1 MRSYRSELPVLSVF
15 VRAFRTPDLR
25 KKLLFTGAMIVLFR
39 FGSNLPAPGISEQNV
54 SYCSAMS
61 RSGGVFAILNLLSG
75 NSLLHLTVF
84 AIGILPYITASIIVQ
99 MLTQVIP
106 RLETL
111 RKDGQAGQAKITQ
124 YTRYVTV
131 GLGLVYA
138 VTYVQAARTG
148 AAFSGSGCGPAF
160 HPLIPNPT
168 PLTIG
173 TMVITMVS
181 GTAVIMWMGEL
192 ITDRG
197 VGNGMSVL
205 MFTSIIAVIPGE
217 IEQIYLVKHIFYA
230 AAAVAVIIAV
240 TTLIVFIE
248 QGQRRIPVQYAKRIT
263 GRPAA
268 TGGQAGPAATGGQ
281 AGRVYGGASTFIPV
295 KVNQAGVVPVIF
307 ASSLLEMPQLAV
319 SMFGHQQHP
328 QGWVGWVDRNLDP
341 ALLAAPYVY
350 FGVFF
355 GLILGFT
362 FFYVSITFNPDELS
376 DNIRKYGGFVPGIR
390 PGTPTAAHL
399 KYVLNRLTV
408 PGGIYLALVAM
419 FPLVALDKIGLGQDL
434 VLSGVSLLIMVSVG
448 LDTVKQI
455 QSQLEQHSYQG
466 FLRQ

>member
-1 MRSYRSELPVLSVF
+1 MACCAEPGGAGRHSRGVTSYRSAPPVLSVF

-54 SYCSAMS
+54 SYCSRMS
-61 RSGGVFAILNLLSG
+61 SSGGVFAILNLLSG

-160 HPLIPNPT
+160 HPLIPDPA
-168 PLTIG
+168 PVTII

-217 IEQIYLVKHIFYA
+217 IEQIYIVKRFFYA
-230 AAAVAVIIAV
+230 AAAVLVIIAV

-263 GRPAA
+263 GR
-268 TGGQAGPAATGGQ
+268 
-281 AGRVYGGASTFIPV
+281 RVYGGASTFIPV

-328 QGWVGWVDRNLDP
+328 QGWVGWIDRNLDP
-341 ALLAAPYVY
+341 ALPVAPYVY

-355 GLILGFT
+355 GLIVGFA

-390 PGTPTAAHL
+390 PGTPTSAHL
-399 KYVLNRLTV
+399 RYVLTRLTA
-408 PGGIYLALVAM
+408 PGSVYLALVAL
-419 FPLVALDKIGLGQDL
+419 FPLVVLDKIGLGQDL
-434 VLSGVSLLIMVSVG
+434 QLSGVSLLIMVSVG

-455 QSQLEQHSYQG
+455 QSQLEQHSYEG
-466 FLRQ
+466 FLR

>member
-1 MRSYRSELPVLSVF
+1 VSSYLRAAPVLSVF
-15 VRAFRTPDLR
+15 ARAFRTPDLR
-25 KKLLFTGAMIVLFR
+25 TKLLFTGAVIVLFR

-54 SYCSAMS
+54 SYCARLSS
-61 RSGGVFAILNLLSG
+61 SSGFFGIVNLLSG

-111 RKDGQAGQAKITQ
+111 RKEGKAGQAKITQ

-131 GLGLVYA
+131 GLGLMYA
-138 VTYVQAARTG
+138 VPYVQAARTG
-148 AAFSGSGCGPAF
+148 AVFSGSGCGPAF
-160 HPLIPNPT
+160 HPLIPDPT
-168 PLTIG
+168 PFTIA

-205 MFTSIIAVIPGE
+205 MFTSIMAVIPGE
-217 IEQIYLVKHIFYA
+217 IQQIYIVKRFFYA
-230 AAAVAVIIAV
+230 AAAVLVIIAV
-240 TTLIVFIE
+240 TALIVFIE
-248 QGQRRIPVQYAKRIT
+248 QGQRRIPVQYARRIT

-268 TGGQAGPAATGGQ
+268 AGGQASK
-281 AGRVYGGASTFIPV
+281 VYGGGSTFIPV
-295 KVNQAGVVPVIF
+295 KVNQAGVIPVLF
-307 ASSLLEMPQLAV
+307 ASSLLGMPQLAV
-319 SMFGHQQHP
+319 SVFGSQQHP
-328 QGWVGWVDRNLDP
+328 QGWVTWIDRNLDP
-341 ALLAAPYVY
+341 VVLTAPYFYVLA
-350 FGVFF
+350 FF

-376 DNIRKYGGFVPGIR
+376 DNIRKYGGFVPGLR
-390 PGTPTAAHL
+390 PGLPTSAHL
-399 KYVLNRLTV
+399 RYVLNRLTA
-408 PGGIYLALVAM
+408 PGSVYLALVAM
-419 FPLVALDKIGLGQDL
+419 FPLVAVDKIGLGQDL
-434 VLSGVSLLIMVSVG
+434 QLSGVSLLIMAGVG

-455 QSQLEQHSYQG
+455 QSQLEQHSYEG
-466 FLRQ
+466 FLR

>member
-1 MRSYRSELPVLSVF
+1 VTSYRSAPPVLSVF

-54 SYCSAMS
+54 SYCSRMS
-61 RSGGVFAILNLLSG
+61 SSSGVFALLNLLSG

-111 RKDGQAGQAKITQ
+111 RKDGPAGQAKITQ
-124 YTRYVTV
+124 YTRYVSV

-138 VTYVQAARTG
+138 VVYVQAARTG
-148 AAFSGSGCGPAF
+148 AAFPGSGCGPAF

-168 PLTIG
+168 PVTIG

-205 MFTSIIAVIPGE
+205 MFTSIMAVIPGE
-217 IEQIYLVKHIFYA
+217 IEQIYLVKHVFYA
-230 AAAVAVIIAV
+230 AAAVLVIIAV

-263 GRPAA
+263 GRK
-268 TGGQAGPAATGGQ
+268 
-281 AGRVYGGASTFIPV
+281 VYGGASTFIPV

-319 SMFGHQQHP
+319 SVFGHQQHL
-328 QGWVGWVDRNLDP
+328 QGWVTWMDRNLDP
-341 ALLAAPYVY
+341 ARLVAPYVY

-355 GLILGFT
+355 GLIVGFA

-376 DNIRKYGGFVPGIR
+376 DNIRKHGGFVHGIR
-390 PGTPTAAHL
+390 PGTPTSAHL
-399 KYVLNRLTV
+399 RYVLSRLTA
-408 PGGIYLALVAM
+408 PGALYLALVAM

-434 VLSGVSLLIMVSVG
+434 QLSGVSLLIMVGVG

-455 QSQLEQHSYQG
+455 HSQLEQHSYEG
-466 FLRQ
+466 FLR

>member
-1 MRSYRSELPVLSVF
+1 VLSVF
-15 VRAFRTPDLR
+15 VWAFRTPDLR

-54 SYCSAMS
+54 SYCSRMAS
-61 RSGGVFAILNLLSG
+61 SGGVFAILNLLSG

-106 RLETL
+106 RLEAL
-111 RKDGQAGQAKITQ
+111 RKEGQAGQAKITQ
-124 YTRYVTV
+124 YTRYVSV

-138 VTYVQAARTG
+138 VVYVQAARTG
-148 AAFSGSGCGPAF
+148 AAFPDSGCGPTF
-160 HPLIPNPT
+160 HPLIPDPA
-168 PLTIG
+168 PFVLL

-205 MFTSIIAVIPGE
+205 MFTSIVAVIPGE
-217 IEQIYLVKHIFYA
+217 IEQIYLVKHFFYA
-230 AAAVAVIIAV
+230 AAAVLVIIAV

-263 GRPAA
+263 GR
-268 TGGQAGPAATGGQ
+268 
-281 AGRVYGGASTFIPV
+281 RVYGGASTFIPV

-307 ASSLLEMPQLAV
+307 ASSLLAMPQLAV

-328 QGWVGWVDRNLDP
+328 QGWVTWIDRNLDA
-341 ALLAAPYVY
+341 ALLVAPYAY
-350 FGVFF
+350 FGLFF

-362 FFYVSITFNPDELS
+362 IFYVSITFNPDELS
-376 DNIRKYGGFVPGIR
+376 DNVRKYGGFVPGIR
-390 PGTPTAAHL
+390 PGTSTSAYL
-399 KYVLNRLTV
+399 RYVLNRLTA
-408 PGGIYLALVAM
+408 PGSIYLALVAM
-419 FPLVALDKIGLGQDL
+419 FPLVALDKMGLGQDL
-434 VLSGVSLLIMVSVG
+434 LLSGVSLLIMVSVG

-466 FLRQ
+466 FLR

>member
-1 MRSYRSELPVLSVF
+1 VRSYRSELPVLSVF

-54 SYCSAMS
+54 SYCSSMS

-263 GRPAA
+263 GRK
-268 TGGQAGPAATGGQ
+268 
-281 AGRVYGGASTFIPV
+281 VYGGASTFIPV

-319 SMFGHQQHP
+319 SVFGHQQHP

-350 FGVFF
+350 FWVFF

-399 KYVLNRLTV
+399 KYVLSRLTV
-408 PGGIYLALVAM
+408 PGAIYLALVAM

-466 FLRQ
+466 FLR

>member
-1 MRSYRSELPVLSVF
+1 VLSVF
-15 VRAFRTPDLR
+15 VRAFQTPDLR

-39 FGSNLPAPGISEQNV
+39 FGSHLPAPGISEQNV
-54 SYCSAMS
+54 SYCSHLS
-61 RSGGVFAILNLLSG
+61 STSGVFALLNLLSG

-111 RKDGQAGQAKITQ
+111 RKEGKAGQAKITQ

-138 VTYVQAARTG
+138 VAYVQAARTG
-148 AAFSGSGCGPAF
+148 AVFSGSGCGPAF
-160 HPLIPNPT
+160 HPLIPDPT

-173 TMVITMVS
+173 TMLVTMVS

-205 MFTSIIAVIPGE
+205 MFTSIVAVIPGE
-217 IEQIYLVKHIFYA
+217 IEQIYLVKHLSYA
-230 AAAVAVIIAV
+230 AAAVLVIIAV
-240 TTLIVFIE
+240 ATLIVFIE
-248 QGQRRIPVQYAKRIT
+248 QAQRRIRVQYARRIT
-263 GRPAA
+263 GR
-268 TGGQAGPAATGGQ
+268 
-281 AGRVYGGASTFIPV
+281 RVYGGASTFIPV
-295 KVNQAGVVPVIF
+295 KVNQAGVIPVIF
-307 ASSLLEMPQLAV
+307 ASSLLQMPQLAV
-319 SMFGHQQHP
+319 SLFGHQNRP
-328 QGWVGWVDRNLDP
+328 QGWVTWIDRNLDP
-341 ALLAAPYVY
+341 ALLVAPYVY
-350 FGVFF
+350 FAVFF

-362 FFYVSITFNPDELS
+362 FFYVSITFNPDELA
-376 DNIRKYGGFVPGIR
+376 DNIRKYGGFIPGIR
-390 PGTPTAAHL
+390 PGTSTAAHL
-399 KYVLNRLTV
+399 RYVLNRLTS
-408 PGGIYLALVAM
+408 PGSVYLALVAM
-419 FPLVALDKIGLGQDL
+419 FPLVALDTIGLGQDL
-434 VLSGVSLLIMVSVG
+434 QLSGISLLILVGVG

-466 FLRQ
+466 FLR

>member
-1 MRSYRSELPVLSVF
+1 MLSVF
-15 VRAFRTPDLR
+15 VRAFQTPDLR
-25 KKLLFTGAMIVLFR
+25 KKLLFSGAMIALFR
-39 FGSNLPAPGISEQNV
+39 FGANLPTPGISEQNV
-54 SYCSAMS
+54 RYCSHLAG
-61 RSGGVFAILNLLSG
+61 SGGVFAVLNLLSG

-84 AIGILPYITASIIVQ
+84 AIGILPYITATIIVQ

-111 RKDGQAGQAKITQ
+111 RKQGQAGQAKITQ
-124 YTRYVTV
+124 YTRYVSV

-148 AAFSGSGCGPAF
+148 AAFSGSGCGPSF
-160 HPLIPNPT
+160 HPLIPHPT

-205 MFTSIIAVIPGE
+205 MFTSIVAVIPGE
-217 IEQIYLVKHIFYA
+217 IEQIYTVKRFFYA
-230 AAAVAVIIAV
+230 ATAVLVIIAV

-248 QGQRRIPVQYAKRIT
+248 QGQRRIPVQYAKRIS
-263 GRPAA
+263 GR
-268 TGGQAGPAATGGQ
+268 
-281 AGRVYGGASTFIPV
+281 RMYGGASTFIPV

-307 ASSLLEMPQLAV
+307 ASSLLAMPQLAV
-319 SMFGHQQHP
+319 SMFGNQRQP
-328 QGWVGWVDRNLDP
+328 QGWVAWIDRNLD
-341 ALLAAPYVY
+341 AAQLVPPYLY

-362 FFYVSITFNPDELS
+362 FFYVSVTFNPDELS
-376 DNIRKYGGFVPGIR
+376 DNIRRYGGFVPGLR
-390 PGTPTAAHL
+390 PGAPTSAHL
-399 KYVLNRLTV
+399 GFVLSRLTV
-408 PGGIYLALVAM
+408 PGAVYLALIAL
-419 FPLVALDKIGLGQDL
+419 FPLIALDKIGLGHDL
-434 VLSGVSLLIMVSVG
+434 QLSGVSLLIMVSVG

-466 FLRQ
+466 FLHGNNPLEPNTAVRH

>member
-1 MRSYRSELPVLSVF
+1 VTGYPVFSMF
-15 VRAFRTPDLR
+15 VRAFRTADLR

-39 FGSNLPAPGISEQNV
+39 FGAKLPAPGISEPNV
-54 SYCSAMS
+54 SYCSGLS
-61 RSGGVFAILNLLSG
+61 KSGGAFAVLNLLSG

-111 RKDGQAGQAKITQ
+111 RKEGHTGQAKITQ
-124 YTRYVTV
+124 YTRYVSV
-131 GLGLVYA
+131 GLGLLYA
-138 VTYVQAARTG
+138 VGYVQAARTG
-148 AAFSGSGCGPAF
+148 AVFPGSGCGPAF
-160 HPLIPNPT
+160 HPLIPDPT
-168 PLTIG
+168 PVTIL

-205 MFTSIIAVIPGE
+205 MFTSIMAVIPGE
-217 IEQIYLVKHIFYA
+217 IEEIYAAKGFFYA
-230 AAAVAVIIAV
+230 AAAVLVIIAV
-240 TTLIVFIE
+240 TALIVFIE

-263 GRPAA
+263 GR
-268 TGGQAGPAATGGQ
+268 
-281 AGRVYGGASTFIPV
+281 RVYGGGSTFIPV

-319 SMFGHQQHP
+319 SSFGNQDHP
-328 QGWVGWVDRNLDP
+328 QGWVTWIGRNLDP
-341 ALLAAPYVY
+341 ATLVAPYVY
-350 FGVFF
+350 FLAFF
-355 GLILGFT
+355 GLVVGFT
-362 FFYVSITFNPDELS
+362 FFYVSITFNTDEIS
-376 DNIRKYGGFVPGIR
+376 DKIRTYGGFVPGLR
-390 PGTPTAAHL
+390 PGAPTSALLRYVLSRLTAAGA
-399 KYVLNRLTV
+399 V
-408 PGGIYLALVAM
+408 YLALVAM
-419 FPLVALDKIGLGQDL
+419 FPLVALDEMGLGQDL
-434 VLSGVSLLIMVSVG
+434 QLSGVSLLIMVGVG

-466 FLRQ
+466 FLR

>member
-1 MRSYRSELPVLSVF
+1 MTSYPSATPALSVF
-15 VRAFRTPDLR
+15 VRACRAPELR

-39 FGSNLPAPGISEQNV
+39 FGANLPAPGISERSV
-54 SYCSAMS
+54 HYCSGMS
-61 RSGGVFAILNLLSG
+61 RAGGVFAILNLLSG

-99 MLTQVIP
+99 LLTQVIP

-111 RKDGQAGQAKITQ
+111 RKDGQAGQSKITQ

-131 GLGLVYA
+131 GLGLLYA
-138 VTYVQAARTG
+138 VVYVQAARTG
-148 AAFSGSGCGPAF
+148 AAFSGSGCGPTF

-168 PLTIG
+168 PLTIV
-173 TMVITMVS
+173 TIVITMVS

-197 VGNGMSVL
+197 VGNGMSIL
-205 MFTSIIAVIPGE
+205 MFTSIMAVIPGE
-217 IEQIYLVKHIFYA
+217 IQQIYAVKRFFYA
-230 AAAVAVIIAV
+230 AAAVLVIIAV
-240 TTLIVFIE
+240 TALIVFME

-263 GRPAA
+263 GR
-268 TGGQAGPAATGGQ
+268 
-281 AGRVYGGASTFIPV
+281 RVYGGASTFIPV

-319 SMFGHQQHP
+319 SVFGDQHHP
-328 QGWVGWVDRNLDP
+328 QGWVTWIDRNLDP
-341 ALLAAPYVY
+341 ALLVAPYVY
-350 FGVFF
+350 FLAFF

-362 FFYVSITFNPDELS
+362 FFYVSITFNPDEIS

-390 PGTPTAAHL
+390 PGMPTSTRL
-399 KYVLNRLTV
+399 RYVLNRLTV
-408 PGGIYLALVAM
+408 PGSIYLALVAM
-419 FPLVALDKIGLGQDL
+419 SPLVALDKVGLGQDL
-434 VLSGVSLLIMVSVG
+434 QLSGVSLLIMAGVG

-455 QSQLEQHSYQG
+455 QSQLEQHSYEG
-466 FLRQ
+466 FLR

>member
-1 MRSYRSELPVLSVF
+1 M
-15 VRAFRTPDLR
+15 PDLR
-25 KKLLFTGAMIVLFR
+25 KKLLFSGAMIVLFR
-39 FGSNLPAPGISEQNV
+39 FGSNLPAPGISERNV
-54 SYCSAMS
+54 SYCSRLS
-61 RSGGVFAILNLLSG
+61 SSSGVFPILTLLSG

-84 AIGILPYITASIIVQ
+84 AVGILPYITASIIVQ
-99 MLTQVIP
+99 LLTQVIP

-111 RKDGQAGQAKITQ
+111 RKEGQAGQAKITQ

-138 VTYVQAARTG
+138 VVYVQAVRTG

-160 HPLIPNPT
+160 RPLIPDPT

-181 GTAVIMWMGEL
+181 GTTVIMWMGEL

-205 MFTSIIAVIPGE
+205 MFTSIMAIIPGE
-217 IEQIYLVKHIFYA
+217 IGQIYTTKGFYYA
-230 AAAVAVIIAV
+230 AAAVLVIIAV

-263 GRPAA
+263 GR
-268 TGGQAGPAATGGQ
+268 
-281 AGRVYGGASTFIPV
+281 RVYGGASTFIPV

-319 SMFGHQQHP
+319 SMFGDRQHP
-328 QGWVGWVDRNLDP
+328 QGWVTWIDRNLDP
-341 ALLAAPYVY
+341 ALLVAPYVY
-350 FGVFF
+350 FTAFF
-355 GLILGFT
+355 ALICGFT
-362 FFYVSITFNPDELS
+362 FFYVSVTFNPDELS

-390 PGTPTAAHL
+390 PGAPTTAQL
-399 KYVLNRLTV
+399 RYVLSRLTT
-408 PGGIYLALVAM
+408 PGSVYLALVAM
-419 FPLVALDKIGLGQDL
+419 FPLVVLAKIGLGQDL
-434 VLSGVSLLIMVSVG
+434 QLSGVSLLIMVGVG

-455 QSQLEQHSYQG
+455 QSQLEQHSYEG
-466 FLRQ
+466 FLR

>member
-1 MRSYRSELPVLSVF
+1 MPGGIGRGVRSYRSELPVLSVF

-205 MFTSIIAVIPGE
+205 MFTSIVAVIPGE

-263 GRPAA
+263 GRK
-268 TGGQAGPAATGGQ
+268 
-281 AGRVYGGASTFIPV
+281 VYGGASTFIPV

-341 ALLAAPYVY
+341 ALLTAPYVY

-376 DNIRKYGGFVPGIR
+376 DNIRKYGGFVPGMR

-399 KYVLNRLTV
+399 KYVLDRLTV

-466 FLRQ
+466 FLR

>member
-263 GRPAA
+263 GR
-268 TGGQAGPAATGGQ
+268 
-281 AGRVYGGASTFIPV
+281 RVYGGASTFIPV

-319 SMFGHQQHP
+319 SMFGDKQHP

-355 GLILGFT
+355 TLILGFT
-362 FFYVSITFNPDELS
+362 FFYVSITFNPDELA

-434 VLSGVSLLIMVSVG
+434 LLSGVSLLIMVSVG

>member
-1 MRSYRSELPVLSVF
+1 MPGLSVF

-25 KKLLFTGAMIVLFR
+25 KKLLFSGAMIVLFR
-39 FGSNLPAPGISEQNV
+39 FGSNLPVPGISERNV
-54 SYCSAMS
+54 SYCSRMS
-61 RSGGVFAILNLLSG
+61 SSSGVFAILNLLSG

-111 RKDGQAGQAKITQ
+111 RKEGKSGQAKITQ

-131 GLGLVYA
+131 GLGLLYA
-138 VTYVQAARTG
+138 MVYVQAARTG

-160 HPLIPNPT
+160 HPLIPDPSVF
-168 PLTIG
+168 TILV
-173 TMVITMVS
+173 MVITMVS

-205 MFTSIIAVIPGE
+205 MFTSIMAVIPGE
-217 IEQIYLVKHIFYA
+217 IEQIYLVKRFFYA
-230 AAAVAVIIAV
+230 AAAVLVIIAV

-263 GRPAA
+263 GRLRQR
-268 TGGQAGPAATGGQ
+268 GGQAS
-281 AGRVYGGASTFIPV
+281 RVYGGASTFIPV

-307 ASSLLEMPQLAV
+307 ASSLLEMPQFAV
-319 SMFGHQQHP
+319 SLFGDQQHP
-328 QGWVGWVDRNLDP
+328 PGWVAWIDRNLDP
-341 ALLAAPYVY
+341 ALLVAPYVY
-350 FGVFF
+350 FLAFF

-376 DNIRKYGGFVPGIR
+376 DNIRSYGGFVPGIR
-390 PGTPTAAHL
+390 PGQPTAAHL
-399 KYVLNRLTV
+399 RYVLSRITA
-408 PGGIYLALVAM
+408 PGSVYLALVAM
-419 FPLVALDKIGLGQDL
+419 FPLVLLAKIGLGQDL
-434 VLSGVSLLIMVSVG
+434 QLSGVSLLIMVGVG
-448 LDTVKQI
+448 LDIVKQV
-455 QSQLEQHSYQG
+455 QSQLEQRSYEG
-466 FLRQ
+466 FLR

>member
-1 MRSYRSELPVLSVF
+1 VTNSPSAASALSVF
-15 VRAFRTPDLR
+15 VRAFRMPDLR

-39 FGSNLPAPGISEQNV
+39 FGSNLPAPGISERNV
-54 SYCSAMS
+54 SYCSRLS
-61 RSGGVFAILNLLSG
+61 SSSGVFPILNLLSG

-84 AIGILPYITASIIVQ
+84 AVGILPYITASIIVQ
-99 MLTQVIP
+99 LLTQVIP

-111 RKDGQAGQAKITQ
+111 RKEGQAGQAKITQ

-138 VTYVQAARTG
+138 VAYVQAARTG

-160 HPLIPNPT
+160 HPLIPDPNPV
-168 PLTIG
+168 TIG

-181 GTAVIMWMGEL
+181 GTTVIMWMGEL

-205 MFTSIIAVIPGE
+205 MFTSIMAVIPGE
-217 IEQIYLVKHIFYA
+217 IAQIYTAKGFFYA
-230 AAAVAVIIAV
+230 AAAVGVIIAV

-263 GRPAA
+263 GR
-268 TGGQAGPAATGGQ
+268 
-281 AGRVYGGASTFIPV
+281 RVYGGASTFIPV

-328 QGWVGWVDRNLDP
+328 QGWVSWIDRNLDP
-341 ALLAAPYVY
+341 ALVVLPYVY
-350 FGVFF
+350 FLASF

-390 PGTPTAAHL
+390 PGTPTSAHL
-399 KYVLNRLTV
+399 RYVLSRLTA
-408 PGGIYLALVAM
+408 PGSVYLALVAL
-419 FPLVALDKIGLGQDL
+419 FPLVVLAKIGLGQDL
-434 VLSGVSLLIMVSVG
+434 QLSGVSLLIMVGVG

-466 FLRQ
+466 FLR

>member
-1 MRSYRSELPVLSVF
+1 VTSYPGATTVLSVF

-39 FGSNLPAPGISEQNV
+39 LGANLPAPGISEQDV
-54 SYCSAMS
+54 RYCSGAAS
-61 RSGGVFAILNLLSG
+61 SSGVFAILNLLSG

-106 RLETL
+106 RLEAL
-111 RKDGQAGQAKITQ
+111 RKEGHAGQAKITQ
-124 YTRYVTV
+124 YTRYVSV
-131 GLGLVYA
+131 GLGLLYA
-138 VTYVQAARTG
+138 VGYVQAARTG
-148 AAFSGSGCGPAF
+148 AVFPGSGCGPAF

-168 PLTIG
+168 PLTIV

-205 MFTSIIAVIPGE
+205 MFTSIVAVIPGQIQE
-217 IEQIYLVKHIFYA
+217 IYAVKRFFYA
-230 AAAVAVIIAV
+230 AAAVLVIIVV

-248 QGQRRIPVQYAKRIT
+248 QGQRRLPVQYAKRVA
-263 GRPAA
+263 GR
-268 TGGQAGPAATGGQ
+268 
-281 AGRVYGGASTFIPV
+281 RVYGGGSTFIPV

-307 ASSLLEMPQLAV
+307 ASSLLEMPQFAV
-319 SMFGHQQHP
+319 SLFGNQQHP
-328 QGWVGWVDRNLDP
+328 QGWVSWVDRDLDP
-341 ALLAAPYVY
+341 ALLIAPYFY
-350 FGVFF
+350 FVAFF
-355 GLILGFT
+355 CLILGFT

-390 PGTPTAAHL
+390 PGAPTSAYL
-399 KYVLNRLTV
+399 GYVLNRLTA
-408 PGGIYLALVAM
+408 PGSIYLALVAM
-419 FPLVALDKIGLGQDL
+419 FPLLALDSIGLGHNLQF
-434 VLSGVSLLIMVSVG
+434 SGVSLLIMAGVG

-455 QSQLEQHSYQG
+455 QSQLEQHSYKG
-466 FLRQ
+466 FLR